1 MINYCIEKML
11 RTLRFI
17 KELAIEIGK
26 YNLETGVKWEEYF

>member
-1 MINYCIEKML
+1 MIYYCIEKML
-11 RTLRFI
+11 ATLRFI